1 MKKTLLYTVLIA
13 GLLATACEDFLD
25 KEPSNAV
32 STDLALASVEDCNT
46 ALNGVYAYIRSAYL
60 PQAIFYFD
68 VTTDNLVPMKNFTNS
83 YFDLL
88 RYQWNSSNGEA
99 QSVWDN
105 RYSTI
110 VNANNIINV
119 IDDLPGDDN
128 ERVRIKSEAL
138 MARAMAHH
146 DLVRLFAKR
155 YNTAT
160 AGTDLGVPFVT
171 ESTIEDKA
179 RNTVAEVYA
188 KIVEDI
194 ESAIPGLRA
203 TAINAFSKSS
213 AYILLSRVKLYM
225 QDYPGVLAA
234 AAGFET
240 VSGGA
245 FGLADTEKE
254 FKEVWSLD
262 KGKEIVFQITLA
274 TNEYSQGRAIGD
286 YFINDSQGLPHP
298 DLVPSKNGSTGIVD
312 QYDAGDY
319 RLPAYFRD
327 TTTKQY
333 GTQTL
338 VFKYAGN
345 KTSFPTATFR
355 TNTVKLFRY
364 AELLLN
370 KAEAQLRSTGPT
382 GAALTTLR
390 DLLTHR
396 GVDPTSVTLADENV
410 IFKERRREFP
420 MEGHYFHDIKRFGRG
435 FARVNQTDSHATTN
449 PITVQPDDYHFVWP
463 IPILEIRANR
473 LMVQNDRYVT
483 QE

>member
-1 MKKTLLYTVLIA
+1 MKKILLYTVLIA
-13 GLLATACEDFLD
+13 GLLTGTACEGFLD

-32 STDLALASVEDCNT
+32 STGIALASVEDCNT

-60 PQAIFYFD
+60 PQAIHYFD
-68 VTTDNLVPMKNFTNS
+68 VTTDNLVPMKNFTNT
-83 YFDLL
+83 YFELL
-88 RYQWNSSNGEA
+88 RYNWNSSTTEMQNI
-99 QSVWDN
+99 WDN

-119 IDDLPGDDN
+119 IDDVPGDNSD
-128 ERVRIKSEAL
+128 RVRIKSEAL
-138 MARAMAHH
+138 VARAMAHH

-155 YNTAT
+155 YNSAT

-179 RNTVAEVYA
+179 RNTVAEVYSL
-188 KIVEDI
+188 IVQDI
-194 ESAIPGLRA
+194 ENAIPGLRP

-213 AYILLSRVKLYM
+213 AYVLLSRVKLYK

-234 AAGFET
+234 AADFET
-240 VSGGA
+240 VTGGA

-286 YFINDSQGLPHP
+286 YFINDAQGLPHP
-298 DLVPSKNGSTGIVD
+298 DVVPSKNGSTGIID
-312 QYDAGDY
+312 QYAAGDY

-327 TTTKQY
+327 TVTKQY
-333 GTQTL
+333 NTQTL

-370 KAEAQLRSTGPT
+370 KAEAQLRSSGPT
-382 GAALTTLR
+382 GAAVTTLNELR
-390 DLLTHR
+390 AHR
-396 GVDPTSVTLADENV
+396 GIAPVSIADENA
-410 IFKERRREFP
+410 IFAERRREFP
-420 MEGHYFHDIKRFGRG
+420 MEGHYFHDIKRFERG
-435 FARVNQTDSHATTN
+435 FTRVNQTDSHNTTN
-449 PITVQPDDYHFVWP
+449 PITVLATDYHFVWP

-473 LMVQNDRYVT
+473 LMVQNDGYV

>member
-1 MKKTLLYTVLIA
+1 MKKTLLYTVLIT
-13 GLLATACEDFLD
+13 GLLAGTACEDFLE

-32 STDLALASVEDCNT
+32 STSIALASVEDCNT
-46 ALNGVYAYIRSAYL
+46 AINGVYAYIRAAYL
-60 PQAIFYFD
+60 PQAIYYFD
-68 VTTDNLVPMKNFTNS
+68 VTTDNLVPMKNFANN
-83 YFDLL
+83 YYDLL
-88 RYQWNSSNGEA
+88 RYNWNSSSAEA

-128 ERVRIKSEAL
+128 DRARIKSEAL
-138 MARAMAHH
+138 VARALAHH

-155 YNTAT
+155 YNSAT
-160 AGTDLGVPFVT
+160 AATDLGVPYVK

-179 RNTVAEVYA
+179 RNTVAEVYGW
-188 KIVEDI
+188 IVQDI
-194 ESAIPGLRA
+194 EDAIPGLKD
-203 TAINAFSKSS
+203 TDINYFSKSA

-225 QDYPGVLAA
+225 QDYPGVIAA
-234 AAGFET
+234 AADFEN
-240 VSGGA
+240 VSNGA

-262 KGKEIVFQITLA
+262 KGKEIVFQISLA
-274 TNEYSQGRAIGD
+274 TNEYSQGRAVGD

-298 DLVPSKNGSTGIVD
+298 DVVPSKNGSTGIVD
-312 QYDAGDY
+312 QYSAGDY
-319 RLPAYFRD
+319 RLSAYFRD
-327 TTTKQY
+327 TVTKQY
-333 GTQTL
+333 NTQTL

-355 TNTVKLFRY
+355 TNTVKIFRY

-370 KAEAQLRSTGPT
+370 KAEAQVRATS
-382 GAALTTLR
+382 AAPALITLNE
-390 DLLTHR
+390 LLTHR
-396 GVDPTSVTLADENV
+396 GVAPASSVNEDL
-410 IFKERRREFP
+410 IFAERRKEFP
-420 MEGHYFHDIKRFGRG
+420 VEGHYFHDIKRFGKG
-435 FARVNQTDSHATTN
+435 FTRISQTDSHPTTN
-449 PITVQPDDYHFVWP
+449 PISVEATNYHFVWP

-473 LMVQNDRYVT
+473 LMEQNEGYVI